1 MARWN
6 HQPKYRI
13 QRWDAYSYLQ
23 TQPNA
28 VHSTL
33 KHANEMN
40 AQTFVRVMN
49 AQAFVRL
56 TIKHIQHMAAMFIPV
71 KDMSPA
77 VKTSITDHYKYAV
90 FPTKVHLMQLDGKRA
105 EVK

>member
-6 HQPKYRI
+6 HQPKYHI

-23 TQPNA
+23 ALPN
-28 VHSTL
+28 VVRSTF
-33 KHANEMN
+33 KRADE
-40 AQTFVRVMN
+40 MN
-49 AQAFVRL
+49 AQAFVHL
-56 TIKHIQHMAAMFIPV
+56 IIKDIQRMAAMFIPV

-77 VKTSITDHYKYAV
+77 VKTSITDQYKYAV
-90 FPTKVHLMQLDGKRA
+90 FPTKVHLMQLDGTRA

>member
-6 HQPKYRI
+6 HQPKYHI
-13 QRWDAYSYLQ
+13 QRWDAYAYLQ
-23 TQPNA
+23 TQPKL
-28 VHSTL
+28 VRSTF
-33 KHANEMN
+33 KRANELN
-40 AQTFVRVMN
+40 AQAFVHLMN

-56 TIKHIQHMAAMFIPV
+56 AIKDMQHIAAMFIPV

-77 VKTSITDHYKYAV
+77 VKTSITDQYKYAV
-90 FPTKVHLMQLDGKRA
+90 FPTKVHLMQLDGTRA